1 MVVSMTDH
9 RDAAV
14 SAERHPLLG
23 FRPPPGDV
31 SAARQRLDQH
41 DPQWSITAYLEAC
54 LRWLAE
60 EPKTALTAVM
70 PWAGPRVQHERLATL
85 VRDKI
90 GSGEIAG
97 RLPPAAQL
105 AKTYQVSRNTVDRAL
120 TALADEG
127 VIASR
132 GPRLGYDV
140 VPRSEWRRRH
150 QVTAPH

>member
-1 MVVSMTDH
+1 MSDH
-9 RDAAV
+9 SDAAV
-14 SAERHPLLG
+14 SAERHPVLG

-60 EPKTALTAVM
+60 EPKTALAAVM

-85 VRDKI
+85 LRDKI
-90 GSGEIAG
+90 GNGEITG
-97 RLPPAAQL
+97 HLPPAAQL
-105 AKTYQVSRNTVDRAL
+105 AKTCQVSRNTVDRAL
-120 TALADEG
+120 AILADEG

-140 VPRSEWRRRH
+140 APRSERPRRH
-150 QVTAPH
+150 RATATR